1 MTIIPSSILNTSK
14 LFGHLH
20 ILEAVLGSVFYIR
33 ADEIVFFLFFS
44 GFASRHGHRCI
55 RNAEELGC
63 VSSVF
68 VVAHGCAAETDLII
82 FPSQ

>member
-33 ADEIVFFLFFS
+33 ADEIVLFYFS
-44 GFASRHGHRCI
+44 LDLHPDTATGVFEMQ
-55 RNAEELGC
+55 RNLG
-63 VSSVF
+63 V
-68 VVAHGCAAETDLII
+68 
-82 FPSQ
+82 